1 MRKNIFINFITK
13 DVFIDF
19 IQLFS
24 AIYFYLSGLISIN
37 EKIEKQKEVVAK
49 AKVKYDATL
58 DELKIL
64 MKKKQEMEG
73 KELLDAFMNSDK
85 SLDEIFAFMSGNR
98 QKNEVRELIFQE
110 VHK

>member
-1 MRKNIFINFITK
+1 MARR
-13 DVFIDF
+13 
-19 IQLFS
+19 S
-24 AIYFYLSGLISIN
+24 ISIE

-49 AKVKYDATL
+49 AKAKYDVAL

-85 SLDEIFAFMSGNR
+85 SLEEILAFM
-98 QKNEVRELIFQE
+98 NENSVDET
-110 VHK
+110 

>member
-1 MRKNIFINFITK
+1 MARRN
-13 DVFIDF
+13 
-19 IQLFS
+19 
-24 AIYFYLSGLISIN
+24 ISIE

-49 AKVKYDATL
+49 AKMKYDATL

-85 SLDEIFAFMSGNR
+85 CLDEILAFMSGDS
-98 QKNEVRELIFQE
+98 EDET
-110 VHK
+110 